1 MLAFGTKRCGLD
13 MIQYIYYVSLTKRLG
28 CRFGNLISSNWRLD
42 TEIEIDTFMASLC
55 LIVMLNPRSKV
66 LKVVEKFT
74 WYMVVAHDGGKVM
87 SFGAFSIHDR
97 SQGRSVLCVLI
108 RCKRFDLCKTNCIHQ
123 DKVLFCVN
131 NQPRRLFWHWNLG
144 TFCCTK
150 FKCHICKMDVCLSAL
165 TQLTPHD
172 IML

>member
-66 LKVVEKFT
+66 LKVVEKLT

-123 DKVLFCVN
+123 DKVCFALITS
-131 NQPRRLFWHWNLG
+131 H
-144 TFCCTK
+144 
-150 FKCHICKMDVCLSAL
+150 DVCFDIEIWGHSAAPNSSAIFAKWMSVCL
-165 TQLTPHD
+165 PWLN
-172 IML
+172 